1 VTFRALGNS
10 LPLLAA
16 VLLTAILWWTVAA
29 PAQATSSATLIYRG
43 AGQGRVVFD
52 GRAHLAKGFRCADC
66 HTEYAGTRRQLFET
80 RKSGRI
86 SLADHDTDT
95 RCFACHNGKVA
106 FAECSRCHRE

>member
-1 VTFRALGNS
+1 
-10 LPLLAA
+10 LLAA
-16 VLLTAILWWTVAA
+16 ALLAVGACWTFET
-29 PAQATSSATLIYRG
+29 PGWATGSETLVYRG

-86 SLADHDTDT
+86 SMADHETDT